1 MMKWDV
7 GSLYTIK
14 SLYPTFLTHYNIGV
28 QKLEESLPTFILNKW
43 KHCEI
48 IEEKYLKG
56 FKQRGTA
63 IQSNR
68 GKDQSSKLQ
77 ILVDKANYV
86 NSILTDY

>member
-14 SLYPTFLTHYNIGV
+14 SLCPTFLTHYNIGV

-48 IEEKYLKG
+48 MAGWKYRRKILEG
-56 FKQRGTA
+56 FQTEGNCYTKQ
-63 IQSNR
+63 
-68 GKDQSSKLQ
+68 
-77 ILVDKANYV
+77 
-86 NSILTDY
+86 